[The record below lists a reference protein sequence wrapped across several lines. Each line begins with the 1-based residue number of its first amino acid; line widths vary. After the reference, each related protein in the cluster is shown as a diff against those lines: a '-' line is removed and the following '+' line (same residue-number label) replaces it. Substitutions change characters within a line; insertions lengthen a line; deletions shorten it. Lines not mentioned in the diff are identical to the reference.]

1 MRNIQ
6 KREFYGSKAT
16 LKIRKKLYII
26 GSLFCFF
33 STKKYQ
39 GTLKKIAG
47 KE

>member
-16 LKIRKKLYII
+16 FKIRKKLYII

-33 STKKYQ
+33 LTKKYQ